1 MSGGAVNIPKHS
13 EEEGSDLETGMLY
26 STSAHLALAV
36 IRVDVGK
43 FIKFY
48 RSLGDNKDRE
58 RSERYLP

>member
-48 RSLGDNKDRE
+48 RSYGG
-58 RSERYLP
+58 Y